1 MLRVVYDHQVFS
13 WQKYGGISRYIYEV
27 ATHLAQSENI
37 EVKILAITYVNEYLK
52 SYKSKNKTDLVVGFP
67 IPYTHNRTKINKLVE
82 KFNHKLSEIWLK
94 KYPHDILHTT
104 YYSSENLVI
113 DPPMKVVI
121 TVHDMIHEK
130 FSQFFNSKK
139 IFNIQEDP
147 TALAKKEAVQQADRI
162 ICVSENTKKDLI
174 EILNVEPSK
183 ISVVYHGYSLNTYA
197 SDTVVPKIPH
207 PYILYVGERGTY
219 KNFKSLLQAYASSSQ
234 LRNNFQL
241 VCFGSRVF
249 SSEEINNISELGLP
263 EGKVIHV
270 SGDDNFLASL
280 YQNAALF
287 VYPSLYE
294 GFGMPLL
301 EAMALKCPVACSN
314 TSSIPE
320 VVGAAAELFDPNEPD
335 NIAEAMEKVL
345 FSTETT
351 EKLIQLGTERIKLFS
366 WENCAE
372 QTKQV
377 YLSLL

>member
-13 WQKYGGISRYIYEV
+13 WQKYGGISRYIYEL
-27 ATHLAQSENI
+27 ATQLAQSENI
-37 EVKILAITYVNEYLK
+37 EVRILAIAYVNEYLK
-52 SYKSKNKTDLVVGFP
+52 SYKSNNESSLIVGFP
-67 IPYTHNRTKINKLVE
+67 IPDTRRKKINKLVE
-82 KFNHKLSEIWLK
+82 KFNHKFSKIWLK
-94 KYPHDILHTT
+94 KHPHDILHRT
-104 YYSSENLVI
+104 YYSSENLVT
-113 DPPMKVVI
+113 DRQMKVVI

-147 TALAKKEAVQQADRI
+147 TALAKKEAVEQADRI

-197 SDTVVPKIPH
+197 SDTVAPKIPH

-219 KNFKSLLQAYASSSQ
+219 KNFKALLQAYASSSQ
-234 LRNNFQL
+234 LRNNFQI

-270 SGDDNFLASL
+270 SGDDKFLASL

-301 EAMALKCPVACSN
+301 EAMALKCPVACSH

-320 VVGAAAELFDPNEPD
+320 VVGSAAELFDPNQPD

-366 WENCAE
+366 WEICAE

>member
-37 EVKILAITYVNEYLK
+37 EVKILAIAYVNEYLK
-52 SYKSKNKTDLVVGFP
+52 SYKSHNKSNLIVGFP
-67 IPYTHNRTKINKLVE
+67 IPYTRNSINKLAE
-82 KFNHKLSEIWLK
+82 KFNEKFSAIWLK
-94 KYPHDILHTT
+94 KHPHDILHKT
-104 YYSSENLVI
+104 YYSSQNLVT
-113 DPPMKVVI
+113 DPQMKVVI

-130 FSQFFNSKK
+130 FNQFFNSKK

-147 TALAKKEAVQQADRI
+147 TSLAKKEAVQQADRI

-174 EILNVEPSK
+174 EILNVDPNK
-183 ISVVYHGYSLNTYA
+183 ISVVYHGYSLNSYDSNTTA
-197 SDTVVPKIPH
+197 PNIPH
-207 PYILYVGERGTY
+207 PYILYVGDRGTY
-219 KNFKSLLQAYASSSQ
+219 KNFKTLLQAYANSSQ
-234 LRNNFQL
+234 LRNNFHFI
-241 VCFGSRVF
+241 CFGSQTF
-249 SSEEINNISELGLP
+249 SSDEINNISELGLP
-263 EGKVIHV
+263 EGKVIQV
-270 SGDDNFLASL
+270 SGDDKFLASL

-301 EAMALKCPVACSN
+301 EAMALNCPVACSN

-320 VVGAAAELFDPNEPD
+320 VVGEAAKLFDPNEPE
-335 NIAEAMEKVL
+335 NIAEVLENIL
-345 FSTETT
+345 FSTEVSK
-351 EKLIQLGTERIKLFS
+351 KLIQLGAERIKLFS
-366 WENCAE
+366 WESCAE

>member
-13 WQKYGGISRYIYEV
+13 WQKYGGISRYIYEL
-27 ATHLAQSENI
+27 ATQLAQSENI
-37 EVKILAITYVNEYLK
+37 EVRILAIAYVNEYLK
-52 SYKSKNKTDLVVGFP
+52 SYKSNNKSSLIVGFP
-67 IPYTHNRTKINKLVE
+67 IPDTRKKTLTELVG

-94 KYPHDILHTT
+94 KYPHNILHKT
-104 YYSSENLVI
+104 YYSSENLVT
-113 DPPMKVVI
+113 DPRVKVVV

-139 IFNIQEDP
+139 IFNTQEDP
-147 TALAKKEAVQQADRI
+147 TALVKKEAVQQADRI

-197 SDTVVPKIPH
+197 SDTVAPKIPH

-219 KNFKSLLQAYASSSQ
+219 KNFKTLLQAYASSIQ

-263 EGKVIHV
+263 DGKVIHV

-314 TSSIPE
+314 TSSMPE
-320 VVGAAAELFDPNEPD
+320 VVGEAAELFDPHKPD

-345 FSTETT
+345 FATETT
-351 EKLIQLGTERIKLFS
+351 EKLIQLGTERSKLFS